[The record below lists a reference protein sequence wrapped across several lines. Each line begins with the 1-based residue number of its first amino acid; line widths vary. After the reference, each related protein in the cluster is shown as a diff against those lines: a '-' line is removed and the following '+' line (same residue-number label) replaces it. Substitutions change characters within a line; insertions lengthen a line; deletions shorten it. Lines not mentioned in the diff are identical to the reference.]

1 MSLETVVEDIRDEAE
16 QRAEEIRE
24 EAEAEANAI
33 EQDAKEDAERIREEA
48 ETEVEAQIQREREQ
62 TRSSAQLE
70 AKQERLRAR
79 RDLFDELR
87 ETVEDELASLADD
100 RREELTRA
108 LLEDALTE
116 FDRSAQLYG
125 RADDESL
132 LRSMTDEFDG
142 LSYGGS
148 TDCLGGV
155 VVEGADSRV
164 RINNTF
170 DSVLE
175 EIMEAERQS
184 LSDLLFE
191 E

>member
-24 EAEAEANAI
+24 EAEVEAEAI
-33 EQDAKEDAERIREEA
+33 EQDATEDAEQIREEA
-48 ETEVEAQIQREREQ
+48 EAEVEAQIEQEREQ
-62 TRSSAQLE
+62 TRSSAKLE

-79 RDLFDELR
+79 RDLLEELR
-87 ETVEDELASLADD
+87 ETVEAKLVSLPDD

-108 LLEDALTE
+108 LLEDALSE
-116 FDRSAQLYG
+116 FERGAQLHG
-125 RADDESL
+125 RPDDESL
-132 LRSMTDEFDG
+132 LRDLADEYDNVT
-142 LSYGGS
+142 YGGT

-155 VVEGADSRV
+155 VVEGASSRV

-175 EIMEAERQS
+175 EIMETERQS